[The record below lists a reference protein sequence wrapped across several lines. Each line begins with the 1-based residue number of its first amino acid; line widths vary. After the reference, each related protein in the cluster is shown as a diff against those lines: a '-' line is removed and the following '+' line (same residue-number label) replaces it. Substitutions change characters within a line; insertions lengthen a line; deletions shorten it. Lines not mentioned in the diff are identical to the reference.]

1 MLIMVKNQHMIMV
14 KRNKVVIIIIIIITI
29 IEMAAILVMED
40 IEYSCARV

>member
-1 MLIMVKNQHMIMV
+1 MIMV
-14 KRNKVVIIIIIIITI
+14 KRNKVVIIIIITI